1 MAHRSMIAIP
11 SAVTLLGVL
20 FGFLALIWAPSR
32 PYAACVAVVLA
43 SICDMVDGRVARM
56 TGTSSPFGAE
66 LDSLADV
73 ISFGIAPAL
82 VIYLWGLAEPDA
94 ALTFDPWAL
103 VAFTFVVCG
112 AIRLA
117 RFNLTA
123 SEGGVV
129 DRFEGLPI
137 PSGALYL
144 CGFVMM
150 AIEWD
155 LDFLANRAYVVPVVV
170 FAALLMVSK
179 VPFPS
184 FKKFKT
190 RWGMV
195 LFYGNIAAGLIE
207 LSVGLPGGTHLFA
220 LTNVYI
226 FLGLVR
232 GLRGLGKP
240 ATA

>member
-1 MAHRSMIAIP
+1 MIAVP

-20 FGFLALIWAPSR
+20 FGFLALLWAPER

-43 SICDMVDGRVARM
+43 SVCDMIDGRVARM
-56 TGTSSPFGAE
+56 TGTTSPFGAE

-73 ISFGIAPAL
+73 ISFGIAPAM
-82 VIYLWGLAEPDA
+82 VIYLWGLAAPDA
-94 ALTFDPWAL
+94 GRVFDPWVL
-103 VAFTFVVCG
+103 VAFAFVVCG

-144 CGFVMM
+144 CGFVMLSL
-150 AIEWD
+150 EWD
-155 LDFLANRAYVVPVVV
+155 LDFLAARQWAVPIVLI
-170 FAALLMVSK
+170 AAALMVSK

-207 LSVGLPGGTHLFA
+207 LAFGLPGGTHLFA
-220 LTNVYI
+220 LVNVYI
-226 FLGLVR
+226 FV
-232 GLRGLGKP
+232 GLRRGVLNLRGES
-240 ATA
+240 AA